1 MSSFLDGYEK
11 HTPWIWVTFH
21 PICPV
26 EPYDGVMGI
35 SIRMLLLVVLWLRHQ
50 HDSTSCSVLPAVQCS
65 GGQLYQECGRACG
78 GSCTDSRSCDEA
90 GDDTGLRTCV
100 PGCQCPAGLVQDPQ
114 GQCVPVSMC
123 PCVQGDKTYQPGTA
137 IQNSCNTWWVEGQNG
152 TESGF
157 NSKRSHCLCDR
168 RDLTTRTLS

>member
-1 MSSFLDGYEK
+1 MIPFDTSMTLL
-11 HTPWIWVTFH
+11 
-21 PICPV
+21 PV
-26 EPYDGVMGI
+26 
-35 SIRMLLLVVLWLRHQ
+35 L
-50 HDSTSCSVLPAVQCS
+50 LPAVQCS

-90 GDDTGLRTCV
+90 GDNTGLRTCV

-123 PCVQGDKTYQPGTA
+123 PCVQGDKTYQPGTV

-157 NSKRSHCLCDR
+157 NSKRSHCLCCR
-168 RDLTTRTLS
+168 RNFIEPRPLSLTLTGSCKHSILVQGEQTHQNCQTE